1 MLRHFI
7 VAVISISFLFI
18 SCKQKENSS
27 TVRKMPVLKV
37 ETEKPQKE
45 NMVDTIKIYGEIK
58 IRNEANVASQFEGR
72 LEDFSKL
79 PGDKVKKGERIGIII
94 PAEREALLQVSN
106 DIADS
111 LKYLLDNQTQP
122 IPLYSPITG
131 VVLSVKNHTGD
142 LIQKGEP
149 IMHLGNLN
157 MLDVYADLP
166 VKFLNSVS
174 KIKYM
179 NLRFLSYTHPDIK
192 LPIKAISGLVDPAK
206 QTATIRLEL
215 NNRKNEFRPGMLV
228 LLYFP
233 SSTHDNVITLSRNS
247 IVEEEGVYSVFIIN
261 GNIVNKRNVEV
272 GIFNNNRVEII
283 SGLNDNDIV
292 VSDKAYSL
300 TNGMEVSQ

>member
-1 MLRHFI
+1 
-7 VAVISISFLFI
+7 
-18 SCKQKENSS
+18 
-27 TVRKMPVLKV
+27 
-37 ETEKPQKE
+37 
-45 NMVDTIKIYGEIK
+45 
-58 IRNEANVASQFEGR
+58 
-72 LEDFSKL
+72 
-79 PGDKVKKGERIGIII
+79 
-94 PAEREALLQVSN
+94 
-106 DIADS
+106 
-111 LKYLLDNQTQP
+111 
-122 IPLYSPITG
+122 
-131 VVLSVKNHTGD
+131 VLSVKNHTGD

-157 MLDVYADLP
+157 ILDVYADLP

-192 LPIKAISGLVDPAK
+192 LPIKAISGLVAPAK

-300 TNGMEVSQ
+300 TDGMEVSQ